1 MKQENNK
8 FIIKK
13 YDSTYCTAI
22 KQMKYSM
29 WKGRKVFA
37 ESSNKMLNLDR
48 VCKNASLLYYMRLLE
63 YWPYY
68 IYPYDYDVLATYCTA
83 IKKEALCRNAFVESF
98 NKMLKFEQSLWE
110 CITFVPYD
118 YCPYYIYPYGY
129 GL

>member
-48 VCKNASLLYYMRLLE
+48 VCKNASLLYYMRLL
-63 YWPYY
+63 
-68 IYPYDYDVLATYCTA
+68 
-83 IKKEALCRNAFVESF
+83 ALLYLS
-98 NKMLKFEQSLWE
+98 
-110 CITFVPYD
+110 I
-118 YCPYYIYPYGY
+118 
-129 GL
+129 